1 MTEAERKELERLKT
15 LERQEHSDRKTGI
28 VFTDG
33 TVIPWDMWP
42 PPIPTGSNAGRLMTP
57 EEWRASCHY
66 YNSLQ
71 D

>member
-1 MTEAERKELERLKT
+1 MTDAERKELECLKT
-15 LERQEHSDRKTGI
+15 LERQERPDQKIGI
-28 VFTDG
+28 VFSDG
-33 TVIPWDMWP
+33 SVIPWDMWP

-57 EEWRASCHY
+57 EEMRAWDHY